1 MRKIYSS
8 RNRNYKLSML
18 LILLIIVAAIGILAF
33 KVLKGAIK
41 VAVTSVVIALILYAL
56 THIMI

>member
-1 MRKIYSS
+1 MYFLLKKGS
-8 RNRNYKLSML
+8 